1 MYIFELLFKF
11 LSKIG
16 KKKKNNGEKLYN
28 PLDEQ
33 IPEEDDYCEH
43 SFMPLDSTGE
53 TLACIKCGF
62 IVKRENIKM
71 QVNNNDQF

>member
-1 MYIFELLFKF
+1 MYIFELLFK
-11 LSKIG
+11 LLNKLG
-16 KKKKNNGEKLYN
+16 RKKRKTSQEYYN

-33 IPEEDDYCEH
+33 PPEDEYCEH
-43 SFMPLDSTGE
+43 SFMPVDSTGE

-71 QVNNNDQF
+71 QVNNDEQF

>member
-1 MYIFELLFKF
+1 MYIFELLFK
-11 LSKIG
+11 LLNKIG
-16 KKKKNNGEKLYN
+16 KKKSNLKPYN

-33 IPEEDDYCEH
+33 NPEEDEYCEH

-62 IVKRENIKM
+62 IVKREDIKI
-71 QVNNNDQF
+71 QDYQNE

>member
-1 MYIFELLFKF
+1 MYIFELLFK
-11 LSKIG
+11 LLNKLG
-16 KKKKNNGEKLYN
+16 RKNKKNSQGYYN

-33 IPEEDDYCEH
+33 PQEDEYCEH

-62 IVKRENIKM
+62 IVKKENIKI
-71 QVNNNDQF
+71 QENNNEQF